1 MYKYLILIGLVSM
14 LVSCQEDESD
24 GNLDEQLRIQLTE
37 ASNGQ
42 GLSFFQLPKSDDYHL
57 IPQDPNNPLTPEKVA
72 LGQLLYHEPGMGVAP
87 KYAEGK
93 YTYSCASCHHAN
105 AGFQAGVRQGIGEGG
120 HGYGFRGETR
130 LPNPLYSLDSLDVQ
144 PIRTP
149 TAMNGAFQ
157 ENMLWNGQFGAT
169 GVNVGTEASWV
180 EGTPKFVNHLG
191 YEGLETQAIAGL
203 TVHRLGIDNRVR
215 NDYQAHFEAAF
226 PQLNDEERYTKE
238 MAGLAIAAY
247 ERTMMSNQAPFQRW
261 LRGDYNAMFRNEK
274 RGAILFFGKAGC
286 SSCHTGPA
294 LNTMA
299 FHAIGMPDLVGSGIY
314 GSSDD
319 NDAHRGRGAFTGL
332 PEDDYKFKVPQLYNL
347 KDSPFLGHG
356 GTFRSVR
363 EVVEYKNQGV
373 PVNPKVP
380 ESKITAD
387 FVPLDLTTTEMEQIT
402 DFIENALYDNNLT
415 RYEPGALP
423 TGFCFPNNDQ
433 LSRSDRGCN

>member
-42 GLSFFQLPKSDDYHL
+42 GISFFQLPESDDYHL

-169 GVNVGTEASWV
+169 GLNVGTEASWV

-203 TVHRLGIDNRVR
+203 TVHRLGIDSRVR

-286 SSCHTGPA
+286 SNCHTGPA

-299 FHAIGMPDLVGSGIY
+299 FHSIGMPDLVGSGIY

-373 PVNPKVP
+373 PANPKVP
-380 ESKITAD
+380 ESQITAD

-402 DFIENALYDNNLT
+402 DFIENALYDNNLA
-415 RYEPGALP
+415 RYEPGTLP